1 MGDWKV
7 PHLNFLA
14 ISRKAS
20 KRYRSIH
27 RSGQDGIM
35 HRILQTNQ
43 ISRLCKPDKRVLQ
56 TLQDSFDIDKFAF
69 FFSLLSSL
77 PTGRIASPHSLHSLT
92 RFARSLIPLIQL
104 MRSYEVG
111 RSEVLEVSEQV
122 KQVNQDKNSK
132 HRKANLANLA
142 KSVSLLSLHDGKRVK

>member
-1 MGDWKV
+1 
-7 PHLNFLA
+7 
-14 ISRKAS
+14 
-20 KRYRSIH
+20 
-27 RSGQDGIM
+27 M

-56 TLQDSFDIDKFAF
+56 TLQDSFDIDKFAV

-132 HRKANLANLA
+132 HRKANLA